1 MRAFLK
7 GFILPMAIFI
17 AALEVLIRIPHD
29 SIWYDVT
36 MGTLVVGATAG
47 AVWCGFKMSR
57 HSREDRVY
65 KQVQSEVPFNVWPKA
80 LKSKNLPQWM
90 TKLATY
96 LLPIPKREK

>member
-36 MGTLVVGATAG
+36 MGTLVVGATVG
-47 AVWCGFKMSR
+47 SIVCGCKMSKHFR
-57 HSREDRVY
+57 DIRIY
-65 KQVQSEVPFNVWPKA
+65 KQVRAEMPLGVWPLVPKP
-80 LKSKNLPQWM
+80 LEPKNLPRWIM
-90 TKLATY
+90 KVAAKLTAR
-96 LLPIPKREK
+96 P